1 MKDSIKMIYP
11 EYVENFKCIGG
22 ECEDNCCIGWDIDVD
37 KITFKKYHKVKDE
50 PMRKMFQKNVYNS
63 NECSNENLDYGRI
76 KLNKEKTQRSLLVRS
91 VCKP

>member
-37 KITFKKYHKVKDE
+37 
-50 PMRKMFQKNVYNS
+50 
-63 NECSNENLDYGRI
+63 
-76 KLNKEKTQRSLLVRS
+76 
-91 VCKP
+91 